1 MASFVL
7 PIISGL
13 AGLFGGNSTKTTNT
27 NSSFN
32 NASNTNTSG
41 STTPNLSP
49 LQQSLSNM
57 FGGQSETMANNTG
70 NLLNG
75 YTASGLQNIN
85 QAGQAQTSVLNNVLA
100 SRGLA
105 NSPDAATAN
114 TMNTENQ
121 LNQSQQLLSSIPLL
135 QRQLQQQNI
144 AQLQGAF
151 SALPTGVSTT
161 GTSASTN
168 SGTGQQQQTT
178 TTPGGGLAGLFAG
191 LGGGLAAPNGS
202 GTGSNLNTILASV
215 GFGPNAFGN
224 SNSPVTGG
232 TLPSLGAV
240 SGPATVGQY

>member
-1 MASFVL
+1 MPASFIL
-7 PIISGL
+7 PIVSGL
-13 AGLFGGNSTKTTNT
+13 SGLLGGGSTKQTNT

-32 NASNTNTSG
+32 NQQSASGTSSG

-49 LQQSLSNM
+49 LQQQLSNL
-57 FGGQSETMANNTG
+57 FGGQAANMASNTE

-75 YTASGLQNIN
+75 YTAGGLQNIN
-85 QAGQAQTSVLNNVLA
+85 QAGQAQTGVLNNVLA

-135 QRQLQQQNI
+135 QRQLQEQNI

-161 GTSASTN
+161 GSTSSTGQS
-168 SGTGQQQQTT
+168 SGTGTQQTT
-178 TTPGGGLAGLFAG
+178 QSTPGGLLAGLFSG
-191 LGGGLAAPNGS
+191 LGGGLAAPSGS
-202 GTGSNLNTILASV
+202 GTGSNLNTILNSV
-215 GFGPNAFGN
+215 GFGPSPSSTYNPNQFNTNPLGN
-224 SNSPVTGG
+224 
-232 TLPSLGAV
+232 
-240 SGPATVGQY
+240 